1 MGRFFVMQL
10 KNPESFRTKLERF
23 YVSIQLWL
31 NMPAEELFMTIEVV
45 FSVHQLLRHLT
56 WKYFTV
62 FEKVL
67 AIIEEFEVDFHVFP
81 NSLAI
86 FTNWTKIRSWHT
98 YQQH

>member
-1 MGRFFVMQL
+1 MYSTVAKYACRRGVYDYRSGFL
-10 KNPESFRTKLERF
+10 RSPAGER
-23 YVSIQLWL
+23 I
-31 NMPAEELFMTIEVV
+31 
-45 FSVHQLLRHLT
+45 LRHLT

-67 AIIEEFEVDFHVFP
+67 AIIEELEVDFHVFP

-86 FTNWTKIRSWHT
+86 FTKWTKIRSWHT